1 MQIDLFKPWCN
12 VAENEEWKYKP
23 HYAHAEVDGWMDDFE
38 KEKQWYAYLDLCFQN
53 RFIYLNQVEFFPGVF
68 DIGVFC
74 KQKVPL
80 KFLYTKIF
88 GYLEE
93 ITYAKFNE
101 LKELGHPSLY
111 HYNNHVNIHD
121 ARFTSENHYFVLF
134 GELSCVNYDITS
146 IQCIVKLS

>member
-1 MQIDLFKPWCN
+1 MVDFELKAFTLLKNLGIDDNKVRMRMQIDSFKPWCN

-74 KQKVPL
+74 KHKVPL
-80 KFLYTKIF
+80 KFLYTTK
-88 GYLEE
+88 
-93 ITYAKFNE
+93 TTTNW
-101 LKELGHPSLY
+101 
-111 HYNNHVNIHD
+111 
-121 ARFTSENHYFVLF
+121 
-134 GELSCVNYDITS
+134 LSMW
-146 IQCIVKLS
+146 

>member
-1 MQIDLFKPWCN
+1 M
-12 VAENEEWKYKP
+12 
-23 HYAHAEVDGWMDDFE
+23 
-38 KEKQWYAYLDLCFQN
+38 
-53 RFIYLNQVEFFPGVF
+53 EFFPGVF

-111 HYNNHVNIHD
+111 HYNNQVNIHD

-134 GELSCVNYDITS
+134 GEFSCVNYDITS
-146 IQCIVKLS
+146 NICFSHRRMDSPFEENMQWELQLEIESVDRDHE